1 MKTNQHT
8 MTHDNTNRGALF
20 RNDKQGNEKRPDY
33 RGKLDVEGRE
43 YKLSAWIREKKD
55 GSGKFMSL
63 SIEPVDPPP
72 PSAHQQA
79 KQNAYQQN
87 AEDGDDIP
95 F

>member
-1 MKTNQHT
+1 

-20 RNDKQGNEKRPDY
+20 RNDKQGNDKRPDY
-33 RGKLDVEGRE
+33 RGKLNVDGRD
-43 YKLSAWIREKKD
+43 YKLSAWIREAKN

-72 PSAHQQA
+72 PSPHQQA
-79 KQNAYQQN
+79 KQNGYQKPEP
-87 AEDGDDIP
+87 EDGDEIP